1 MIRDIVIYGIAILR
15 IKGKR
20 VEIFD
25 AKLRALADDM
35 LETMYQANG
44 IGLAAQQVGEALQLT
59 VIDVSQAETRPS
71 QMWIDGAEVDL
82 KEHMPLVLVN
92 PEIQFGQEIEIGSEG
107 CLSFPDIIGDIP
119 RAAKISVKARDLDG
133 KSIEFEAAGLL
144 ARAVQHEADH
154 LNGILFIDR
163 MSSAL
168 KSSLAGKLKRLAS
181 EVEARSR

>member
-71 QMWIDGAEVDL
+71 QMWIDGAEVDP

-181 EVEARSR
+181 ESG

>member
-71 QMWIDGAEVDL
+71 QMWIDGAEVDP

>member
-20 VEIFD
+20 IEIFD

-71 QMWIDGAEVDL
+71 QMWIDGAEVDP

-181 EVEARSR
+181 ESG

>member
-1 MIRDIVIYGIAILR
+1 MIREIVIYGIAILR

-59 VIDVSQAETRPS
+59 VIDVSQAEARPS
-71 QMWIDGAEVDL
+71 QMWIDGAEVDP

-181 EVEARSR
+181 ESG